1 MVRDKSFYKTL
12 LLIALP
18 VAFQNLISFGLN
30 MSDTVMVGKL
40 GEVALSG
47 VALANQ
53 ISFIVGKFIG
63 GVSGGTAVLI
73 SQYWGKRD
81 MDRIRTVFSIGLKV
95 CFTFS
100 ALITLLCVLF
110 PEFVLSL
117 FTNEQEIIL
126 AGAGYLRIVC
136 FSYLT
141 MSISTTLL
149 SMLRGVEVV
158 KIALVVSICSFF
170 VNLTMNYLFI
180 FGKFGAPK
188 MGVNGAGLSTL
199 ITRIVEFLVVLI
211 YVFCCEKRVAFRPKD
226 LLRNDFDLWKDFGKY
241 GVPIVIGDLLWGL
254 VGNFKAGIMGHLGSQ
269 AVSANS
275 MTDVVLELAMIF
287 IWGLGAGAC
296 VIIGKTVGVGDY
308 KRARQYSN
316 TLQILFFCF
325 GFVAALFVYLIRGI
339 AISFYNVSEATKEV
353 AEQFMIIGAITTW
366 ATAYAATCFVG
377 INRGAGDG
385 NFVVLV
391 DLICGWLVV
400 LPLAAIAAFWL
411 NMPAPIVFLC
421 TRIDQF
427 VKVVIA
433 FLRLRSNRWIR
444 NVTRE

>member
-1 MVRDKSFYKTL
+1 MVREKSFYKTL

-73 SQYWGKRD
+73 SQYWGRRD
-81 MDRIRTVFSIGLKV
+81 MQRIRTVFAIGLKV
-95 CFTFS
+95 CLTFS
-100 ALITLLCVLF
+100 TLITLVCVCF
-110 PEFVLSL
+110 PQFVLSL
-117 FTNEQEIIL
+117 FTNDQAIVE

-136 FSYLT
+136 VSYLT
-141 MSISTTLL
+141 MSVSTTLL

-158 KIALVVSICSFF
+158 KIALAVSICSFF
-170 VNLTMNYLFI
+170 VNLLMNYMFI
-180 FGKFGAPK
+180 FGKFGAPR
-188 MGVNGAGLSTL
+188 MGVNGAALSTL
-199 ITRIVEFLVVLI
+199 ITRVVEFLVVLV
-211 YVFCCEKRVAFRPKD
+211 YVFCFEKRVAFQPKD
-226 LLRNDFDLWKDFGKY
+226 ILRSDFDLWKDFGKY
-241 GVPIVIGDLLWGL
+241 GVPIIVGDLLWGL

-296 VIIGKTVGVGDY
+296 VMIGKTVGAGQY
-308 KRARQYSN
+308 QLARKYSN

-325 GFVAALFVYLIRGI
+325 GFFAALFVYLIRGV
-339 AISFYNVSEATKEV
+339 AVSFYNVTDATKEV
-353 AEQFMIIGAITTW
+353 AEQFMVFGAVTIW
-366 ATAYAATCFVG
+366 ATAYAATCFTG

-385 NFVVLV
+385 NFVVIV

-400 LPLAAIAAFWL
+400 LPLSAIAAFWL
-411 NMPAPIVFLC
+411 NLPASIVFLC

-427 VKVVIA
+427 VKVIIA

>member
-1 MVRDKSFYKTL
+1 MVKDRSFYKSL

-30 MSDTVMVGKL
+30 MSDTVMVGTL

-53 ISFIVGKFIG
+53 VSFIVGKFIG
-63 GVSGGTAVLI
+63 GVAGGTAVLI

-81 MDRIRTVFSIGLKV
+81 IERIRSVFAIGLKV
-95 CFTFS
+95 CFCF
-100 ALITLLCVLF
+100 ALAITLFCITA
-110 PEFVLSL
+110 PRFVLSL
-117 FTNEQEIIL
+117 FTSEQAIIE

-141 MSISTTLL
+141 MSVSTTLL

-158 KIALVVSICSFF
+158 KIALIVSICSFF
-170 VNLTMNYLFI
+170 VNLSMNYVFI

-199 ITRIVEFLVVLI
+199 ITRVVECLVVLF
-211 YVFCCEKRVAFRPKD
+211 YVFCREKRVAFRPRDILRSD
-226 LLRNDFDLWKDFGKY
+226 LDLWKDFGKY
-241 GVPIVIGDLLWGL
+241 GIPIVVGDLLWGL

-269 AVSANS
+269 AVAANS

-287 IWGLGAGAC
+287 IWGLGAAAC
-296 VIIGKTVGVGDY
+296 VLVGKTVGVGNF
-308 KRARQYSN
+308 KLAREYSN
-316 TLQILFFCF
+316 TLQILFFIF
-325 GFVAALFVYLIRGI
+325 GFFAALFVYLIRNV
-339 AISFYNVSEATKEV
+339 ALSFYNVTDATKEV
-353 AEQFMIIGAITTW
+353 AEQFMIIGAVTTW

-377 INRGAGDG
+377 INRGGGDG

-411 NMPAPIVFLC
+411 HLPAPVVFLC

-427 VKVVIA
+427 AKVIIA
-433 FLRLRSNRWIR
+433 FFRLRSNRWIR